1 MTVVA
6 TPAMMRSVVILI
18 THQKEYVSHWNMFVQ
33 CVLCFWAFVCILC
46 TMHVMY
52 VCEKSRNLSFPICFS
67 FLSLIYAYKQPL
79 LANIFMAS
87 GVFIKIS

>member
-18 THQKEYVSHWNMFVQ
+18 THQREYVSHWNVFVQ
-33 CVLCFWAFVCILC
+33 FVLCYCAFVCIMC

-52 VCEKSRNLSFPICFS
+52 ASEKSRNLNFSICFS
-67 FLSLIYAYKQPL
+67 FLGLIYAYNSL
-79 LANIFMAS
+79 C
-87 GVFIKIS
+87 